1 VVYKTESHIPVDKD
15 HSLLTTAFQP
25 NRTAMSI
32 HNELTSGPQQCPDR
46 CRIMNTEKLKC
57 TNTTLI

>member
-1 VVYKTESHIPVDKD
+1 VNKD

-32 HNELTSGPQQCPDR
+32 HNVLTSDSATASRPLQDHEHR
-46 CRIMNTEKLKC
+46 RIKMY
-57 TNTTLI
+57 

>member
-1 VVYKTESHIPVDKD
+1 VDKD

-32 HNELTSGPQQCPDR
+32 HNVLTSDSATASRPFPDH
-46 CRIMNTEKLKC
+46 
-57 TNTTLI
+57 

>member
-1 VVYKTESHIPVDKD
+1 VDKD

-32 HNELTSGPQQCPDR
+32 HNELTSGSATASRPLPDHEHR
-46 CRIMNTEKLKC
+46 RIKMY
-57 TNTTLI
+57 